1 MISLDVLNMSI
12 SRWEWRKVIG
22 GGHLSMILLELL
34 LHSGYLGMGSSVDQ
48 RA

>member
-1 MISLDVLNMSI
+1 MISLDVLNISI

-22 GGHLSMILLELL
+22 GGHPSMILLELS
-34 LHSGYLGMGSSVDQ
+34 LHSGYLGMGSSVDE